1 MPRAAI
7 VGGSLAG
14 LLAANLLHRTGWTVA
29 VHERTPGPLAGRG
42 AGIVTH
48 PALFAALRRAGVPE
62 SAPVGVPVAGRITYA
77 ADGSVVGTRPLP
89 QVLTSWSRLHRL
101 LREALP
107 PELVRPGSTAAGVSQ
122 DAGGIT
128 LHLAEGGDE
137 RADLVVGA
145 DGLRSSIRAAHLPG
159 AAPDYVGY
167 VAWRGV
173 VPEARLSPAARA
185 ALMPFF
191 AFCLPPGEQMLGY
204 PVAGAEDEVDAGLR
218 RFNFVWYR
226 PADPETLAL
235 LQTDAAGAHHAD
247 GIPPQRIRPEVLAD
261 ARNAARRTLSPAF
274 AEVVEAAEPLFFQP
288 IQDFAA
294 PRMAF
299 GRCCILGDAAFV
311 VRPHPGMGV
320 TKAAEDAVALAR
332 ALAAHSGDVPGAL
345 RAFEAERL
353 PAGRAL
359 VEHARRLGAYM
370 QAHRRTPE
378 ERAAVER
385 FRTPE
390 AVMRETA
397 VMPALA
403 EDSGVTE
410 RPSV

>member
-1 MPRAAI
+1 MRPRAAI

-14 LLAANLLHRTGWTVA
+14 LLAANLLHRAGWDVV

-48 PALFAALRRAGVPE
+48 PALFEALRRAGVPE
-62 SAPVGVPVAGRITYA
+62 EAPVGVPVAGRVAYA
-77 ADGSVVGTRPLP
+77 PDGSVAGTRALP

-107 PELVRPGSTAAGVSQ
+107 PHLVRPGSAVVDVTQ
-122 DAGGIT
+122 DADGAT
-128 LHLAEGGDE
+128 LHLAGGAED
-137 RADLVVGA
+137 RAHLVVGA
-145 DGLRSSIRAAHLPG
+145 DGLRSAVRASHLPG
-159 AAPDYVGY
+159 ATPEYVGY

-173 VPEARLSPAARA
+173 VPETRLSPAARA

-204 PVAGAEDEVDAGLR
+204 PVAGEDDEVEPGRR

-226 PADPETLAL
+226 PAGPETLARM
-235 LQTDAAGAHHAD
+235 QTDADGAHHAE
-247 GIPPQRIRPEVLAD
+247 GIPPPRIRPEVLAE

-274 AEVVEAAEPLFFQP
+274 AELVEATEPLFFQP
-288 IQDFAA
+288 IQDLAV

-320 TKAAEDAVALAR
+320 TKAAEDAVALVR
-332 ALAAHSGDVPGAL
+332 ALAAARPSDVPGAL
-345 RAFEAERL
+345 LSFEAERL
-353 PAGRAL
+353 PVGHAL

-378 ERAAVER
+378 ERAAAER

-397 VMPALA
+397 VAPAMLA
-403 EDSGVTE
+403 ATA
-410 RPSV
+410 

>member
-1 MPRAAI
+1 MPGRAAV

-14 LLAANLLHRTGWTVA
+14 LLAANLLHRAGWAVT

-48 PALFAALRRAGVPE
+48 PALFDALRLAGVPE
-62 SAPVGVPVAGRITYA
+62 AAPVGVPVAGRITYA
-77 ADGSVVGTRPLP
+77 LDGSVVGALALP

-107 PELVRPGSTAAGVSQ
+107 PHLVRMGSAAVGVTQ
-122 DAGGIT
+122 DADGVALRLAGGT
-128 LHLAEGGDE
+128 EE
-137 RADLVVGA
+137 RVDLVIGA
-145 DGLRSSIRAAHLPG
+145 DGLRSTLRASHLPG
-159 AAPDYVGY
+159 MAPDYAGY

-173 VPEARLSPAARA
+173 VPEARLSPEARA
-185 ALMPFF
+185 ALMPHF

-204 PVAGAEDEVDAGLR
+204 PVAGEADEVEPGLR

-226 PADPETLAL
+226 PADPGTLARM
-235 LQTDAAGAHHAD
+235 QTDAEGTHHID
-247 GIPPQRIRPEVLAD
+247 GIPPTRIRAEVLD
-261 ARNAARRTLSPAF
+261 EARSAARRTLCPAF
-274 AEVVEAAEPLFFQP
+274 AEAVEAAEPLFFQP
-288 IQDFAA
+288 IQDLAV

-332 ALAAHSGDVPGAL
+332 ALAIRLGDVPDAL

-359 VEHARRLGAYM
+359 VEHGRRLGAYM
-370 QAHRRTPE
+370 QAHRRTRE
-378 ERAAVER
+378 ERAAAER

-397 VMPALA
+397 VAPARRA
-403 EDSGVTE
+403 T
-410 RPSV
+410 PA

>member
-1 MPRAAI
+1 MPPPRAAV

-14 LLAANLLHRTGWTVA
+14 LLAANLLHRAGWDVA

-48 PALFAALRRAGVPE
+48 PALFEALRSAGVPE
-62 SAPVGVPVAGRITYA
+62 EAPVGVPVAGRITYA
-77 ADGSVVGTRPLP
+77 SDGSVVGTRALP

-107 PELVRPGSTAAGVSQ
+107 PRLVRPGSTVAGVSQ
-122 DAGGIT
+122 DADGVT
-128 LHLAEGGDE
+128 LRLADGAEE

-145 DGLRSSIRAAHLPG
+145 DGLRSTLRAAHLPG
-159 AAPDYVGY
+159 AAPEYVGY

-204 PVAGAEDEVDAGLR
+204 PVAGEDDEVEPGRR

-226 PADPETLAL
+226 PAGPETLARM
-235 LQTDAAGAHHAD
+235 QTDADGAHHAE
-247 GIPPQRIRPEVLAD
+247 GIPPPRIRPEVLAE

-274 AEVVEAAEPLFFQP
+274 AELVEATEPLFFQP
-288 IQDFAA
+288 IQDLAV

-320 TKAAEDAVALAR
+320 TKAAEDAVALVR
-332 ALAAHSGDVPGAL
+332 ALAAARPSDVPGAL
-345 RAFEAERL
+345 LSFEAERL
-353 PAGRAL
+353 PVGHAL

-378 ERAAVER
+378 ERAAAER

-397 VMPALA
+397 VAPAMLA
-403 EDSGVTE
+403 ATA
-410 RPSV
+410 

>member
-1 MPRAAI
+1 MPRAAV

-14 LLAANLLHRTGWTVA
+14 LLAANLLHRAGWDVT
-29 VHERTPGPLAGRG
+29 VHERTAGPLAGRG

-48 PALFAALRRAGVPE
+48 PALFEALRHAGVPE
-62 SAPVGVPVAGRITYA
+62 AAPVGVPVAGRITYA
-77 ADGSVVGTRPLP
+77 PDGSVVGTWPLP

-107 PELVRPGSTAAGVSQ
+107 PQLVRAGSTAAGVSQ
-122 DAGGIT
+122 DPAGIT
-128 LHLAEGGDE
+128 LHLTDGADE

-145 DGLRSSIRAAHLPG
+145 NGLRSSLRTAHLPD
-159 AAPDYVGY
+159 AAPEYVGY

-204 PVAGAEDEVDAGLR
+204 PVAGAADEVEPGLR

-226 PADPETLAL
+226 PAGPDALAR
-235 LQTDAAGAHHAD
+235 LQTDGAGTHHAD
-247 GIPPQRIRPEVLAD
+247 GIPPPRIRPEVLAE
-261 ARNAARRTLSPAF
+261 ARDAARRTLSPAF
-274 AEVVEAAEPLFFQP
+274 AELVAATEPLFFQP
-288 IQDFAA
+288 IQDLAV

-332 ALAAHSGDVPGAL
+332 ALAAHPGDVPGAL
-345 RAFEAERL
+345 RSFEAERL
-353 PAGRAL
+353 PVGRAL

-378 ERAAVER
+378 ERAAAER

-397 VMPALA
+397 VAPTALAMPA
-403 EDSGVTE
+403 
-410 RPSV
+410 